1 MEEPTR
7 ERATFAAGCFWGV
20 EEAFRTREGVLETA
34 VGFMG
39 GSTEQPTYHQVCSGE
54 TGHAEVVDISFD
66 PQRIS
71 YQELLEIFWNKHN
84 PTSLNYQ
91 GWDVGTQYRSAIFT
105 HSEEQRRI
113 AEASKQALVQS
124 GKYRQP
130 IVTEITPAGP
140 FWRAEDYHQQYIL
153 KNRPGSSCH

>member
-20 EEAFRTREGVLETA
+20 EEAFRTLEGVLETT

-54 TGHAEVVDISFD
+54 TGHAEVVDIFFD

-113 AEASKQALVQS
+113 AETSKQALAES
-124 GKYRQP
+124 GKYRVP